1 MLFGLFDTSPK
12 FILLTPF
19 EAPDNGKT
27 GTPSASTQPLEEGG
41 GSQRSEMSGDVFLF
55 CRREPSGGG
64 PVPLRLDALMVETDL
79 IVDTRPALA
88 IRDNQLGA

>member
-1 MLFGLFDTSPK
+1 
-12 FILLTPF
+12 
-19 EAPDNGKT
+19 
-27 GTPSASTQPLEEGG
+27 
-41 GSQRSEMSGDVFLF
+41 MSGDVFLF
-55 CRREPSGGG
+55 CRLCRREPSGGG

>member
-1 MLFGLFDTSPK
+1 
-12 FILLTPF
+12 
-19 EAPDNGKT
+19 
-27 GTPSASTQPLEEGG
+27 
-41 GSQRSEMSGDVFLF
+41 MSGDVFLF